1 MTTQLVTRSTTAS
14 STPTR
19 QAQASAQPSTREIR
33 GFALYVGLT
42 EDQITGDA
50 QVSDVVR
57 QIKDLI
63 AQLAPEAE
71 SHATV
76 ALAPESAKGNDLDIV
91 RRALGDPSHRVREV
105 KPDPA
110 EDRVERVTID
120 ITRKQVLLDGITAD
134 LTYREFELLQFFVLR
149 EGFTVSR
156 EQVVEGL
163 WAQASDDEKPSA
175 RTIDVHVRRLRVKLG
190 KYQSIIRTVRGSGY
204 RFDRHAD
211 VQIVQTGAPSP
222 DRF

>member
-1 MTTQLVTRSTTAS
+1 MTTQLSLQ
-14 STPTR
+14 TP
-19 QAQASAQPSTREIR
+19 AQSRTQERDIR
-33 GFALYVGLT
+33 GFALYIGLT
-42 EDQITGDA
+42 EDKIEGNA
-50 QVSDVVR
+50 QVSDIVR
-57 QIKDLI
+57 QIKDLV

-71 SHATV
+71 THATV
-76 ALAPESAKGNDLDIV
+76 ALAPAAAGGHDLDVV
-91 RRALGDPSHRVREV
+91 RRALGDPSHRVRETT
-105 KPDPA
+105 PDPA
-110 EDRVERVTID
+110 LDRAEVVTID
-120 ITRKQVLLDGITAD
+120 ITRKQVLLDGIPAQ

-163 WAQASDDEKPSA
+163 WADSPAEEQPSA

-190 KYQSIIRTVRGSGY
+190 KYQDIIRTVRGTGY

-211 VQIVQTGAPSP
+211 VQIVQTGTPSP

>member
-1 MTTQLVTRSTTAS
+1 AQL
-14 STPTR
+14 
-19 QAQASAQPSTREIR
+19 
-33 GFALYVGLT
+33 
-42 EDQITGDA
+42 
-50 QVSDVVR
+50 SDVVR

-76 ALAPESAKGNDLDIV
+76 ALAPETAKGNDLDIV
-91 RRALGDPSHRVREV
+91 RRALGDPSHRVRGV

-110 EDRVERVTID
+110 ADRVERVTID
-120 ITRKQVLLDGITAD
+120 ITRKQVLLDGVTAD

-163 WAQASDDEKPSA
+163 WAQASDEEK
-175 RTIDVHVRRLRVKLG
+175 
-190 KYQSIIRTVRGSGY
+190 
-204 RFDRHAD
+204 
-211 VQIVQTGAPSP
+211 
-222 DRF
+222 